1 MRHLLPAILAMGSV
15 VVASNVLVQ
24 FRLGEFLT
32 WGALTYPFAF
42 LVTDITNR
50 VNGAA
55 AARRVVLAGFAV
67 GLACSLIAAGLG
79 TTTVRIAVASGAAF
93 LCAQMVDVAIFE
105 RLRHRGWWQAPFL
118 SSLVGS
124 ALDTVMFFGIAFAA
138 FLPVDMNTGW
148 ANEAVPLLGAGP
160 LAPVWM
166 SLGLA
171 DWLIKVALA
180 ALALVPFRIAIDKI
194 LSRPA

>member
-1 MRHLLPAILAMGSV
+1 MRFLLPAILAMGSV

>member
-1 MRHLLPAILAMGSV
+1 MRRLLPAILAMGSV

>member
-124 ALDTVMFFGIAFAA
+124 ALDTVMFFGIA
-138 FLPVDMNTGW
+138 L
-148 ANEAVPLLGAGP
+148 
-160 LAPVWM
+160 
-166 SLGLA
+166 SL
-171 DWLIKVALA
+171 IH
-180 ALALVPFRIAIDKI
+180 I
-194 LSRPA
+194 

>member
-194 LSRPA
+194 LSRTA

>member
-1 MRHLLPAILAMGSV
+1 MRRLLPAILAMGSV

-194 LSRPA
+194 LSRTA

>member
-1 MRHLLPAILAMGSV
+1 MLMRRCLRCPG
-15 VVASNVLVQ
+15 
-24 FRLGEFLT
+24 
-32 WGALTYPFAF
+32 
-42 LVTDITNR
+42 
-50 VNGAA
+50 
-55 AARRVVLAGFAV
+55 
-67 GLACSLIAAGLG
+67 GLSPNAAGLG